1 MNRGN
6 EISQC
11 LSLHSGITLLCG
23 KQRLFMKIIK
33 LSTRIKF
40 LLVAFFLCMMAMF
53 LFVNRNEI
61 FWKMLKKK
69 NCDVAVYDFA
79 GKNAM
84 PFAAR
89 FFYQKSK
96 NEFLISKFGEN
107 EKVSAEFLGWP
118 LQEGDLAWCIWSG
131 NTLTE
136 NDFELLA
143 RKLNLNTGFEIFR
156 YVYGN
161 NERKLFIVDIVSEF
175 KKN

>member
-1 MNRGN
+1 
-6 EISQC
+6 
-11 LSLHSGITLLCG
+11 
-23 KQRLFMKIIK
+23 
-33 LSTRIKF
+33 
-40 LLVAFFLCMMAMF
+40 
-53 LFVNRNEI
+53 
-61 FWKMLKKK
+61 MLKKK

-84 PFAAR
+84 PFVVR

-96 NEFLISKFGEN
+96 NKFLISKFGEN
-107 EKVSAEFLGWP
+107 EKVAAEFLGWP

-143 RKLNLNTGFEIFR
+143 RKLDLDAGFEIFR

-161 NERKLFIVDIVSEF
+161 NARKLFIVDIVSEF
-175 KKN
+175 KNN

>member
-1 MNRGN
+1 MKSY
-6 EISQC
+6 IAC
-11 LSLHSGITLLCG
+11 MLLC
-23 KQRLFMKIIK
+23 FPMKNIK

-40 LLVAFFLCMMAMF
+40 SLAAFFLCMMAML
-53 LFVNRNEI
+53 LFFNRDEI
-61 FWKMLKKK
+61 FWEMLKKK

-84 PFAAR
+84 PFVAR

-96 NEFLISKFGEN
+96 NKFLISKFGEN
-107 EKVSAEFLGWP
+107 EKVAAEFLGWP

-143 RKLNLNTGFEIFR
+143 RKLDLDTGFEIFR

-161 NERKLFIVDIVSEF
+161 NEHKLSLFFNREESVNFQTV
-175 KKN
+175 KNAIP